1 MASNVHYPQHP
12 AQVVALRTLNPR
24 QWLAPLF
31 GAVLGYGISLL
42 PELFGTPALPAWSAL
57 TLLLGFVYL
66 ALLPGCRWVWPG
78 LSLALINIGVALNTL
93 DNPGALKSWLGL
105 QTIIAAIWLLR
116 RDQPEELTTAGL
128 ILGLCAS
135 ATALMPYSI

>member
-1 MASNVHYPQHP
+1 MTSHLQYSPP
-12 AQVVALRTLNPR
+12 KPLIVVNDLNPR
-24 QWLAPLF
+24 PWLAPLA
-31 GAVLGYGISLL
+31 GATLGYGISLL
-42 PELFGTPALPAWSAL
+42 PGLFNTVALPAWSAL

-66 ALLPGCRWVWPG
+66 ALLPGCRLVWPG
-78 LSLALINIGVALNTL
+78 LALAMVNISVALTTMSNG
-93 DNPGALKSWLGL
+93 GALKAWLGL

-116 RDQPEELTTAGL
+116 RDQPEELSTAGL